1 MIVCTK
7 FSEPVVCY
15 HWNSECVEYLV
26 HKQPIRIT
34 SKITATLYL
43 SLYSMSIPGYTLSS
57 DLWIEML
64 KQLEEDQS
72 TQHEDPTQ
80 TGSAVSC
87 NTIKFMENI
96 AAQTFYGYKNLTVL
110 CP

>member
-1 MIVCTK
+1 MSVSIEILNVLNIGFINK
-7 FSEPVVCY
+7 
-15 HWNSECVEYLV
+15 
-26 HKQPIRIT
+26 IT

-43 SLYSMSIPGYTLSS
+43 TLHSISVPGYTLLA
-57 DLWIEML
+57 DLCIEML

-80 TGSAVSC
+80 TGGAVRC
-87 NTIKFMENI
+87 NATKFMENI